1 MISKSGIKEIDGML
15 EIVDLSK
22 KYKQKFAA
30 QGINM
35 FLEKGEI
42 VGLLGPNGAGKS
54 TTISMLSSLVTPTS
68 GDVRHLNESIIKNPH
83 NIRKILGV
91 VPQEIALYT
100 DLSAEENLRFFGEI
114 YRLKGSKLKQRVEEV
129 LEQIGLTDRRK
140 DLVKTFSG
148 GMKRRLN
155 IGVAL
160 LHNPEIIIMDE
171 PTVGIDPQSR
181 NYILETVKRL
191 NKERGMTVLY
201 TSHYM
206 EEVEFL
212 CDRIYIMDKGHI
224 IASGTKEELK
234 NILSSENTIF
244 IKVERIKEEF
254 IQILKADA
262 TIRQV
267 KVQDRDISVIV
278 PKEYNLFQK
287 ISHLAEETGTTL
299 ISVEVKT
306 PTLEDVFLH
315 LTGRALRD

>member
-1 MISKSGIKEIDGML
+1 ML
-15 EIVDLSK
+15 EIINLSK

-30 QGINM
+30 QGVNM

-54 TTISMLSSLVTPTS
+54 TTISMLSSLVVPTS
-68 GDVRHLNESIIKNPH
+68 GDVRLMNQSTTKQPQ

-114 YRLKGSKLKQRVEEV
+114 YRLKGAKLKQRIEEV
-129 LEQIGLTDRRK
+129 LNQIGLTERRK
-140 DLVKTFSG
+140 DIVKTFSG

-234 NILSSENTIF
+234 NILSSENTIS
-244 IKVERIKEEF
+244 IKVERVKEEF
-254 IQILKADA
+254 IELLEADI

-267 KVQDRDISVIV
+267 KVHDHDVTVIV

-287 ISHLAEETGTTL
+287 ISQLAEETGTSL
-299 ISVEVKT
+299 ISVEVKA